1 MQNNNW
7 TDSFED
13 FILNT
18 LISKVKKDTMSRNK
32 GEKKDGLQLW
42 G

>member
-18 LISKVKKDTMSRNK
+18 LISNVKKDTKSRNK
-32 GEKKDGLQLW
+32 Q
-42 G
+42 